1 MRQQLCHFKSIAL
14 SSELRQSVAR
24 LYRAPPTEAANHSSA
39 TKQKKNSIFD
49 CKQLNEL
56 RLSIA
61 LAHMIASPFS
71 HIMSAKIA
79 QG

>member
-24 LYRAPPTEAANHSSA
+24 LYRAPPTEAANHGSA
-39 TKQKKNSIFD
+39 TKKNSIFD